1 MFLPSFW
8 SAPCLRSTVA
18 SRCQGKD
25 MTRQGAYHHFI
36 SPKPPDHFMW
46 WEDTLEAFRQARI
59 VNDSL
64 YNATQQLLWHS
75 NRAIGNQS
83 IYIYIYN
90 ILGWQNCCWL
100 QLLFFWG
107 HETELPMYSAVAG
120 RRLPLGSSSWRPCTV
135 WSFYTSH
142 GHPVHRSYF
151 APRYTLPAFT
161 PCVRPRPERLVAHPR
176 LSMLCWELSE
186 VRKQDVS
193 SGHMSYL
200 DISWFCIW
208 YHDMMMQH
216 MCLIGVLYTYRVIF
230 LIFLRAYQEYM
241 HMIKIWNYVVGERER
256 ETPLT
261 AQRAGSWEHGEHAM

>member
-83 IYIYIYN
+83 IYIYIQHFGLAELLLAS
-90 ILGWQNCCWL
+90 IAFFLWGMKQNFPCIR
-100 QLLFFWG
+100 QLLVGGCLLDLQVGGLVRFG
-107 HETELPMYSAVAG
+107 
-120 RRLPLGSSSWRPCTV
+120 
-135 WSFYTSH
+135 
-142 GHPVHRSYF
+142 
-151 APRYTLPAFT
+151 AFT
-161 PCVRPRPERLVAHPR
+161 PAMATQFTGRILRLDTPCQPSHP
-176 LSMLCWELSE
+176 
-186 VRKQDVS
+186 V
-193 SGHMSYL
+193 
-200 DISWFCIW
+200 
-208 YHDMMMQH
+208 
-216 MCLIGVLYTYRVIF
+216 
-230 LIFLRAYQEYM
+230 
-241 HMIKIWNYVVGERER
+241 
-256 ETPLT
+256 
-261 AQRAGSWEHGEHAM
+261 

>member
-1 MFLPSFW
+1 M
-8 SAPCLRSTVA
+8 
-18 SRCQGKD
+18 
-25 MTRQGAYHHFI
+25 
-36 SPKPPDHFMW
+36 
-46 WEDTLEAFRQARI
+46 EAFRQARI

-83 IYIYIYN
+83 IYIYTTFWVGRIVV
-90 ILGWQNCCWL
+90 GFNC
-100 QLLFFWG
+100 FFFGG

-200 DISWFCIW
+200 DIS
-208 YHDMMMQH
+208 
-216 MCLIGVLYTYRVIF
+216 
-230 LIFLRAYQEYM
+230 
-241 HMIKIWNYVVGERER
+241 
-256 ETPLT
+256 
-261 AQRAGSWEHGEHAM
+261 

>member
-83 IYIYIYN
+83 IYIYIYTTFWVGRIVVGFN
-90 ILGWQNCCWL
+90 CFFFLWGMKQNFPCIR
-100 QLLFFWG
+100 QLLVGGCLLDLQVGGLVRFG
-107 HETELPMYSAVAG
+107 
-120 RRLPLGSSSWRPCTV
+120 
-135 WSFYTSH
+135 
-142 GHPVHRSYF
+142 
-151 APRYTLPAFT
+151 AFT
-161 PCVRPRPERLVAHPR
+161 PAMATQFTGRILRLDTPCQPSHP
-176 LSMLCWELSE
+176 
-186 VRKQDVS
+186 V
-193 SGHMSYL
+193 
-200 DISWFCIW
+200 
-208 YHDMMMQH
+208 
-216 MCLIGVLYTYRVIF
+216 
-230 LIFLRAYQEYM
+230 
-241 HMIKIWNYVVGERER
+241 
-256 ETPLT
+256 
-261 AQRAGSWEHGEHAM
+261 